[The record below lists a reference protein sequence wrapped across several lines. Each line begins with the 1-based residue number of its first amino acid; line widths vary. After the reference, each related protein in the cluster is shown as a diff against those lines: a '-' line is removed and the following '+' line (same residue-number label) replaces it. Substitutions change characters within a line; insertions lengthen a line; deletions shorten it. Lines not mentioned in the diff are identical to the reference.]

1 MLNSYG
7 TLAKCLH
14 KKSPAIC
21 VATVSGSQVYAQ
33 DWCLSWIN
41 NKNKNNS
48 SKDWKKKNKIN
59 TTRFVF
65 T

>member
-14 KKSPAIC
+14 KKSSAIC

-41 NKNKNNS
+41 NKNNP
-48 SKDWKKKNKIN
+48 SKG
-59 TTRFVF
+59 R
-65 T
+65 